1 MFLLCVGNVV
11 KLGSIPSNQLVLDHH
26 NLNHFAGHIVWR
38 LVVPVKDISERENF
52 VVFAEHSSFI
62 KQEGEH

>member
-1 MFLLCVGNVV
+1 MFLLYVGSVV

-26 NLNHFAGHIVWR
+26 NHNHFVGHIAWR

-52 VVFAEHSSFI
+52 VVFAEHSSCI